1 MRPAPC
7 KFLVRGGPWGG
18 CSQLTERAGSRL
30 ASPHVTLVSFLPTLL
45 RRVQQLLRMTSCIS
59 PALGNSLPPPHTPS
73 QGTGKDDDQALTSA
87 AGGGFETASLRRSS
101 HTSHLACRHV
111 LPTIPTL
118 NFRTLPSPH
127 RETPTLGCH
136 PQLPS
141 SPSPWRPLIP
151 SLGISAGGALSQ
163 LATN

>member
-1 MRPAPC
+1 MQPAPC

-30 ASPHVTLVSFLPTLL
+30 AAPHVTLVSFLPTLL
-45 RRVQQLLRMTSCIS
+45 RRVQQPLRMTSCIS
-59 PALGNSLPPPHTPS
+59 PVLGSSFPPPQPHS
-73 QGTGKDDDQALTSA
+73 QGAGKDDDQALTSA

-101 HTSHLACRHV
+101 HTSHLACRCV
-111 LPTIPTL
+111 LPTL
-118 NFRTLPSPH
+118 NFRTFLSPH

-151 SLGISAGGALSQ
+151 FLGISAGGALSQ